1 MINYCPH
8 CGFSLDHP
16 ILDGISTCK
25 NCSRVFDTSPF
36 VRVLSASWMAR
47 KQHLISKDKLLQHGF
62 KDDEADLVQTYVI
75 ENCLPHDEFV
85 KVLLEK
91 GVSDVYQF
99 CY

>member
-8 CGFSLDHP
+8 CGFALDHP

-25 NCSRVFDTSPF
+25 NCNRVFDTNPF
-36 VRVLSASWMAR
+36 VKVLSASWMAR
-47 KQHLISKDKLLQHGF
+47 KQHLTSKDKLLECGF
-62 KDDEADLVQTYVI
+62 TNYEADLVQLHVI

-85 KVLLEK
+85 KVLIEI
-91 GVSDVYQF
+91 GVPDTYQL